1 MNIDKILH
9 ICTHAGKILL
19 ESGAETYRVEETIV
33 RVCKSFG
40 VDFAESYVT
49 PTGIMV
55 SIYDKEKNTK
65 TLITRIKVRNN
76 NLQKIHL
83 VNDLSREITAHT
95 LSLDEVEKKLFEIE
109 RTKAYPFY
117 LTLLASGLAAA
128 CLTILVGGGVVDS
141 ISCFF
146 IGVGI
151 RLLCIAGERLL
162 LNGFFINI
170 IGGAFA
176 SSIAI
181 LLYIIGVPVEVNYV
195 IIGSIMLLVPG
206 LAITNAIRD
215 TISGDLLSGLTRG
228 AEAIFVAV
236 SIAIGTGSVLSIW
249 INYLGGSIK

>member
-9 ICTHAGKILL
+9 VCTHAGKILL

-33 RVCKSFG
+33 RICKSFG

-65 TLITRIKVRNN
+65 TLITRIKVRSN

-83 VNDLSREITAHT
+83 VNDLSREITTQT
-95 LSLDEVEKKLFEIE
+95 LSISEVEIKLFEIE
-109 RTKAYPFY
+109 RTKTYPFPI
-117 LTLLASGLAAA
+117 TLIASGTAAA
-128 CLTILVGGGVVDS
+128 CLTVLVGGGFIDA

-151 RLLCIAGERLL
+151 RLLCIAGDRLL

-176 SSIAI
+176 SAMAI
-181 LLYIIGVPVEVNYV
+181 SLHLIGIPVEINYV

-236 SIAIGTGSVLSIW
+236 SIAIGTGSVLSVW
-249 INYLGGSIK
+249 VNYLGGTIR